1 MKNYIKKIQ
10 VIIVL
15 TIMFSFNVNA
25 QMYHNGIFYIINES
39 ECTAEVSFG
48 LDSYGGYSGDI
59 VIPENIERSFDN
71 KIFTVKS
78 IGVGAFSECFNLTS
92 IEIPNTVT
100 EICGRAFNECL
111 RLTKFKIPSSVMT
124 IANYAF
130 YDCVS
135 LAEIVCLA
143 VVPPR
148 IQSSNVFE
156 GVDKS
161 IPLYVRKGSKIS
173 YETADYWNE
182 FTNIIEVETDGGEI
196 TPDINTCFEYNG
208 LTYKITKKGEEVEVT
223 YCEGKK
229 YSGDITIPK
238 TIAYNGVTYNVTVF
252 RSL

>member
-92 IEIPNTVT
+92 IHMKQQITGMN
-100 EICGRAFNECL
+100 L
-111 RLTKFKIPSSVMT
+111 
-124 IANYAF
+124 
-130 YDCVS
+130 
-135 LAEIVCLA
+135 
-143 VVPPR
+143 
-148 IQSSNVFE
+148 Q
-156 GVDKS
+156 
-161 IPLYVRKGSKIS
+161 IS
-173 YETADYWNE
+173 
-182 FTNIIEVETDGGEI
+182 
-196 TPDINTCFEYNG
+196 
-208 LTYKITKKGEEVEVT
+208 
-223 YCEGKK
+223 
-229 YSGDITIPK
+229 
-238 TIAYNGVTYNVTVF
+238 
-252 RSL
+252 